1 MSEEW
6 VDILLYYI
14 IFVMC
19 FLLGWFARKTY
30 DLEKIIKKR
39 KTEERQSRLINY
51 WRNKDEK

>member
-51 WRNKDEK
+51 WRNKDE